1 MAHVVLISRPSEVN
15 AGAFRF
21 RSIDITLRLPFI
33 GTHRGNF
40 DRGNDM
46 TKWLV
51 VGLLFTASLFYTNAT
66 EAQQPVQDAS
76 ARNAKV
82 VSGKAYQPRHH
93 HHHSHLRA
101 WKNRWF
107 HNNPLPP
114 LKAGDGCGCY
124 PKYYG
129 GFHMSHFDR
138 LGVPH
143 GDIGFRGPSI
153 YWTPW

>member
-1 MAHVVLISRPSEVN
+1 
-15 AGAFRF
+15 
-21 RSIDITLRLPFI
+21 
-33 GTHRGNF
+33 
-40 DRGNDM
+40 M
-46 TKWLV
+46 TKWLF
-51 VGLLFTASLFYTNAT
+51 VGLVLTSTFYFTAETG
-66 EAQQPVQDAS
+66 AQEPTQSVLEHS
-76 ARNAKV
+76 SKV
-82 VSGKAYQPRHH
+82 VPAKTYQPRYH
-93 HHHSHLRA
+93 HHHSPLRA

-114 LKAGDGCGCY
+114 LRPDDGCGCY

-129 GFHMSHFDR
+129 GFHISHFDR